1 MEIRYGRYWNRSLN
15 KCAFPRWWRGEDEQQ
30 AGVLLCHGWIYKAGM
45 QGKLRVESGS
55 QDPTIKRGP
64 SLLSNYLI
72 LIFLA
77 FLVFPSPS
85 PPSPLPDVASFLF
98 RFFETRD
105 FLIPKKRGRSMISNI
120 LSTAFLSPSR
130 SDFYWQGVSFWLVA
144 TEWIFFHL
152 FERCVF
158 VRVEFYSCTFII
170 DWLFTC
176 TFCLKYPNK
185 KLFF

>member
-85 PPSPLPDVASFLF
+85 PPSSLPDVASFLF

-105 FLIPKKRGRSMISNI
+105 FLIPKKKGKVDDLEYPLNRFFFSLSIGFLLARRKFLISCDRMDIFSFIRTMCFCTRGI
-120 LSTAFLSPSR
+120 L
-130 SDFYWQGVSFWLVA
+130 
-144 TEWIFFHL
+144 
-152 FERCVF
+152 
-158 VRVEFYSCTFII
+158 
-170 DWLFTC
+170 
-176 TFCLKYPNK
+176 
-185 KLFF
+185 